1 MVNQKRAYIYAGVA
15 VLFWS
20 TSASAFKICLSED
33 SLNVGVLPLL
43 FYASVVSTAALFV
56 YLLYSRK
63 LRLVRALS
71 KKQVMH
77 SALLGFLNPFL
88 YYTVLLK
95 AYSLLPAQ
103 QAQPLN
109 FLWPIMLVLLSIPLL
124 GQKIRAKDVL
134 AIVVSFLG
142 VIIISTKGDVL
153 RFKFTSPLGALL
165 ATGSSLVWALFWIY
179 NTKDRLDEAVRLF
192 VNFAFGSIYVFVAMV
207 LLGAAAIPGWKGMI
221 GAAYIGLFETGI
233 TFLLWLRTLR
243 LSASTARVANLIF
256 LVPVGSL
263 VVIYFVLGESILPAT
278 VLGLLFILG
287 GIALQRVS
295 LARLG

>member
-1 MVNQKRAYIYAGVA
+1 MINQKRAYIYAGVA

-20 TSASAFKICLSED
+20 TSASAFKICLSAD
-33 SLNVGVLPLL
+33 GLNVGVLPLL
-43 FYASVVSTAALFV
+43 FFASVVSTAAFFI
-56 YLLYSRK
+56 YLSCSRK
-63 LRLVRALS
+63 LALVRALS
-71 KKQVMH
+71 RKQIMH

-95 AYSLLPAQ
+95 AYSVLPAQ

-109 FLWPIMLVLLSIPLL
+109 FLWPVMLVLLSIPLL
-124 GQKIRAKDVL
+124 GQKVRAKDIL
-134 AIVVSFLG
+134 AIIVSFLG
-142 VIIISTKGDVL
+142 VIIISTEGDVL
-153 RFKFTSPLGALL
+153 GLRFTNPLGALL
-165 ATGSSLVWALFWIY
+165 ATSSSLVWALFWIY
-179 NTKDRLDEAVRLF
+179 NTKDKLDEAVRLF
-192 VNFAFGSIYVFVAMV
+192 VNFAFGSVYVFVAMV
-207 LLGAAAIPGWKGMI
+207 LLGAATIPNWKGLL
-221 GAAYIGLFETGI
+221 GAAYVGLFETGI

-263 VVIYFVLGESILPAT
+263 VVIYFVLGERILPAT